1 MIATLLRFASFARP
15 YRRAL
20 GWGAPLSAVGVVI
33 GLAKPWPLQLV
44 IDRVLAPQDGQ
55 AGLDVL
61 GRHLSAEV
69 VLAVATGMTV
79 LIVAASSVSEYW
91 ATRLMS
97 GTGERI
103 GNDIREVLFSH
114 LQRLSLRFH
123 RAHPV
128 GDLASRL
135 TSDVDRVQDS
145 LVQMLSVFLPNA
157 LMVIGM
163 VAVMIAVDPPFALL
177 SLASL
182 PLLALTVHRSTLRMK
197 AATRRARKWGG
208 ETSSMA
214 AESLAGIQV
223 LQAFTMED
231 ESSRRFGRLS
241 GSTLQAALDAVRVEA
256 RFGPAVDLCGALATA
271 AVLWFGAHRVMS
283 GELSLGVMLVFLTY
297 ITSLYKPIRALSRL
311 SYLLSRGAASGERI
325 NAVLAE
331 TPDVDDR
338 PGAKDAAR
346 LTGEIRFREVVCG
359 YREEPV
365 LHGVDLTIRPG
376 EVVAV
381 VGSTGSGKS
390 TLLSLVPRF
399 LDVSAGSVEID
410 GRDVRDW
417 QLRSLRRNISLV
429 LQDTVL
435 FRGTLWDNIAAG
447 RPGATDDEIARAARE
462 AHVDEFAGRLPDG
475 LETAIGERGADL
487 SGGQRQRIAIAR
499 AMLRDAPI
507 LLLDEPTSALDAESE
522 QLVLLALGRLT
533 ADRTTMVVAHRLS
546 TIRLADRIVV
556 LEGGRIVESGSPR
569 DLLAAAG
576 RYAELSGLQGS
587 AGPPDAGRH
596 SVPDVLAATGRYA
609 ELSKLRANGTSSTR
623 GRHSVPDL
631 LGGRP

>member
-1 MIATLLRFASFARP
+1 VIATLRRFSPFARP

-20 GWGAPLSAVGVVI
+20 GLGAVLSVVAVVV

-44 IDRVLAPQDGQ
+44 VDRVLAPPDGE

-61 GRHLSAEV
+61 GRHLSGEAVLALATAMV
-69 VLAVATGMTV
+69 VLVVAV
-79 LIVAASSVSEYW
+79 SSAGDYW

-103 GNDIREVLFSH
+103 GNDIREALFSH

-123 RAHPV
+123 REHPV
-128 GDLASRL
+128 GDLSARL

-145 LVQMLSVFLPNA
+145 LVQVLSVFLPNA

-163 VAVMIAVDPPFALL
+163 VAVMVAVDPPVALL
-177 SLASL
+177 TLATL
-182 PLLALTVHRSTLRMK
+182 PLLALTVHRASMQMK

-223 LQAFTMED
+223 LQAFTMEE

-241 GSTLQAALDAVRVEA
+241 GSTLRAGLDAVRAEA
-256 RFGPAVDLCGALATA
+256 RFGPAVDLCGAVATA
-271 AVLWFGAHRVMS
+271 AVLWFGAQRVLS
-283 GELSLGVMLVFLTY
+283 GQLSLGVMLVFLTY
-297 ITSLYKPIRALSRL
+297 LGSLYKPIRALSRL

-325 NAVLAE
+325 SAVLEE
-331 TPDVDDR
+331 TPDVADR
-338 PGAKDAAR
+338 PDASFAGR
-346 LTGEIRFREVVCG
+346 LKGEIRFREVVCG

-365 LHGVDLTIRPG
+365 LHGIDLTVGTG

-417 QLRSLRRNISLV
+417 RLHSLRRNVSLV

-447 RPGATDDEIARAARE
+447 RPGATDEEIARAAHD
-462 AHVDEFAGRLPDG
+462 AHVDEFADRLPDG
-475 LETAIGERGADL
+475 LGTAIGERGADL

-507 LLLDEPTSALDAESE
+507 LLLDEPTSALDAQSE
-522 QLVLLALGRLT
+522 HLVLEALGRLT
-533 ADRTTMVVAHRLS
+533 ADRTTMLVAHRLS
-546 TIRLADRIVV
+546 TVRLADRVVV
-556 LEGGRIVESGSPR
+556 LEGGRIVESGPPGE
-569 DLLAAAG
+569 LIAAAG
-576 RYAELSGLQGS
+576 RYAELSGMQGS
-587 AGPPDAGRH
+587 VALPDGHRT
-596 SVPDVLAATGRYA
+596 VPDVLARSGRYG
-609 ELSKLRANGTSSTR
+609 ELSRLRANGKPPTR
-623 GRHSVPDL
+623 GRHAVPDL
-631 LGGRP
+631 LGGQS

>member
-1 MIATLLRFASFARP
+1 
-15 YRRAL
+15 
-20 GWGAPLSAVGVVI
+20 
-33 GLAKPWPLQLV
+33 
-44 IDRVLAPQDGQ
+44 VLAPPDGE

-61 GRHLSAEV
+61 GRHLSGEAVLALATAMV
-69 VLAVATGMTV
+69 VLVVAV
-79 LIVAASSVSEYW
+79 SSAGDYW

-103 GNDIREVLFSH
+103 GNDIREALFSH

-123 RAHPV
+123 REHPV
-128 GDLASRL
+128 GDLSSRL

-145 LVQMLSVFLPNA
+145 LVQVLSVFLPNA
-157 LMVIGM
+157 LMVTGM
-163 VAVMIAVDPPFALL
+163 VAVMVAVDLPFALL
-177 SLASL
+177 TLATL
-182 PLLALTVHRSTLRMK
+182 PLLALTVHRATMRMK

-208 ETSSMA
+208 ETSAMA

-223 LQAFTMED
+223 LQAFTMEE

-241 GSTLQAALDAVRVEA
+241 GSTLRAGLDAVRAEA

-271 AVLWFGAHRVMS
+271 AVLWFGAHRVLS
-283 GELSLGVMLVFLTY
+283 GQLSLGVLLVFLTY
-297 ITSLYKPIRALSRL
+297 LGSLYKPIRALSRL

-325 NAVLAE
+325 DAVLQE
-331 TPDVDDR
+331 TPDVGDR
-338 PGAKDAAR
+338 PDARDAGR

-365 LHGVDLTIRPG
+365 LHGIDLTVGTG

-417 QLRSLRRNISLV
+417 RLRSLRGNVSLV

-447 RPGATDDEIARAARE
+447 RPDATDEEIARVARE
-462 AHVDEFAGRLPDG
+462 AHVDEFADRLPDG
-475 LETAIGERGADL
+475 LETPIGERGADL

-522 QLVLLALGRLT
+522 HLVLEALGRLT

-546 TIRLADRIVV
+546 TVRLADRVVV
-556 LEGGRIVESGSPR
+556 LEGGRIVESGPPR
-569 DLLAAAG
+569 DLIAAAG

-587 AGPPDAGRH
+587 VGLPDGRRT
-596 SVPDVLAATGRYA
+596 VPDVLASAGRYA
-609 ELSKLRANGTSSTR
+609 ELSGLRANGKPPTG
-623 GRHSVPDL
+623 GRHAVPDL
-631 LGGRP
+631 LGGRS

>member
-1 MIATLLRFASFARP
+1 VIATLRRFSPFARP

-20 GWGAPLSAVGVVI
+20 GLGAVLSVLAVVV

-44 IDRVLAPQDGQ
+44 VDRVLAPPDGE

-61 GRHLSAEV
+61 GRHLSGEAVLALATAMV
-69 VLAVATGMTV
+69 VLVVAV
-79 LIVAASSVSEYW
+79 SSAGDYW

-103 GNDIREVLFSH
+103 GNDIREALFSH

-123 RAHPV
+123 REHPV
-128 GDLASRL
+128 GDLSSRL

-145 LVQMLSVFLPNA
+145 LVQVLSVFLPNA

-163 VAVMIAVDPPFALL
+163 VAVMVAVDLPFALL
-177 SLASL
+177 TLATL
-182 PLLALTVHRSTLRMK
+182 PLLALTVHRASMQMK

-223 LQAFTMED
+223 LQAFTMEE

-241 GSTLQAALDAVRVEA
+241 GSTLRAGLDAVRAEA
-256 RFGPAVDLCGALATA
+256 RFGPAVDLCGAVATA

-283 GELSLGVMLVFLTY
+283 GQLSLGVMLVFLTY
-297 ITSLYKPIRALSRL
+297 LGSLYKPIRALSRL

-325 NAVLAE
+325 DAVLQE
-331 TPDVDDR
+331 TPDVGDR
-338 PGAKDAAR
+338 PDARDAGR

-365 LHGVDLTIRPG
+365 LHGIDLTVGTG

-417 QLRSLRRNISLV
+417 RLHSLRRNVSLV

-447 RPGATDDEIARAARE
+447 RPDATDEEIARVARE
-462 AHVDEFAGRLPDG
+462 AHVDEFADRLPDG
-475 LETAIGERGADL
+475 LETPIGERGADL

-522 QLVLLALGRLT
+522 HLVLEALGRLT

-546 TIRLADRIVV
+546 TVRLADRVVV
-556 LEGGRIVESGSPR
+556 LEGGRIVESGPPR
-569 DLLAAAG
+569 DLIAAAG
-576 RYAELSGLQGS
+576 RYAELSGLQS
-587 AGPPDAGRH
+587 AVGLPDGRR
-596 SVPDVLAATGRYA
+596 SVPDVLASAGRYA
-609 ELSKLRANGTSSTR
+609 ELSGPRANGTSPTH
-623 GRHSVPDL
+623 GRHAVPDL
-631 LGGRP
+631 LGGRS

>member
-1 MIATLLRFASFARP
+1 
-15 YRRAL
+15 
-20 GWGAPLSAVGVVI
+20 
-33 GLAKPWPLQLV
+33 
-44 IDRVLAPQDGQ
+44 
-55 AGLDVL
+55 
-61 GRHLSAEV
+61 
-69 VLAVATGMTV
+69 
-79 LIVAASSVSEYW
+79 
-91 ATRLMS
+91 
-97 GTGERI
+97 
-103 GNDIREVLFSH
+103 
-114 LQRLSLRFH
+114 
-123 RAHPV
+123 
-128 GDLASRL
+128 
-135 TSDVDRVQDS
+135 
-145 LVQMLSVFLPNA
+145 
-157 LMVIGM
+157 
-163 VAVMIAVDPPFALL
+163 
-177 SLASL
+177 
-182 PLLALTVHRSTLRMK
+182 
-197 AATRRARKWGG
+197 
-208 ETSSMA
+208 
-214 AESLAGIQV
+214 
-223 LQAFTMED
+223 
-231 ESSRRFGRLS
+231 
-241 GSTLQAALDAVRVEA
+241 
-256 RFGPAVDLCGALATA
+256 
-271 AVLWFGAHRVMS
+271 
-283 GELSLGVMLVFLTY
+283 
-297 ITSLYKPIRALSRL
+297 
-311 SYLLSRGAASGERI
+311 
-325 NAVLAE
+325 
-331 TPDVDDR
+331 
-338 PGAKDAAR
+338 
-346 LTGEIRFREVVCG
+346 
-359 YREEPV
+359 
-365 LHGVDLTIRPG
+365 
-376 EVVAV
+376 V

-522 QLVLLALGRLT
+522 QLVLSALGRLT

-587 AGPPDAGRH
+587 AGPPDEGRH

-609 ELSKLRANGTSSTR
+609 ELSKLRANGTSSAR

>member
-1 MIATLLRFASFARP
+1 VIATLRRFAPFARP

-20 GWGAPLSAVGVVI
+20 GLGAALSVLAVVV

-44 IDRVLAPQDGQ
+44 VDRVLAPPGGES
-55 AGLDVL
+55 GLDVL
-61 GRHLSAEV
+61 GRHLSAETVLALATATV
-69 VLAVATGMTV
+69 VLVVA
-79 LIVAASSVSEYW
+79 ISSAGDYW

-103 GNDIREVLFSH
+103 GNDIREALFSH

-123 RAHPV
+123 REHPV
-128 GDLASRL
+128 GDLSARL

-145 LVQMLSVFLPNA
+145 LVQVLSVFLPNA
-157 LMVIGM
+157 LMVVGMVTVM
-163 VAVMIAVDPPFALL
+163 VAVDLPFALL
-177 SLASL
+177 TLATL
-182 PLLALTVHRSTLRMK
+182 PLLALTVHRATMRMK

-208 ETSSMA
+208 ETSAMA

-223 LQAFTMED
+223 LQAFTMEE

-241 GSTLQAALDAVRVEA
+241 GSTLRAGLDAVRAEA

-271 AVLWFGAHRVMS
+271 AVLWFGAHRVLS
-283 GELSLGVMLVFLTY
+283 GQLSLGVLLVFLTY
-297 ITSLYKPIRALSRL
+297 LGSLYKPIRALSRL

-325 NAVLAE
+325 DAVLQE
-331 TPDVDDR
+331 TPDVGDR
-338 PGAKDAAR
+338 PDARDAGR

-365 LHGVDLTIRPG
+365 LHGIDLTVGTG

-417 QLRSLRRNISLV
+417 RLRSLRRNVSLV

-447 RPGATDDEIARAARE
+447 RPDATDEEIARVARE
-462 AHVDEFAGRLPDG
+462 AHVDEFADRLPDG
-475 LETAIGERGADL
+475 LETPIGERGADL

-522 QLVLLALGRLT
+522 HLVLEALGRLT

-546 TIRLADRIVV
+546 TVRLADRVVV
-556 LEGGRIVESGSPR
+556 LEGGRIVESGPPR
-569 DLLAAAG
+569 DLIAAAG

-587 AGPPDAGRH
+587 VGLPDGRRT
-596 SVPDVLAATGRYA
+596 VPDVLASAGRYA
-609 ELSKLRANGTSSTR
+609 ELSGLRANGKPPTG
-623 GRHSVPDL
+623 GRHAVPDL
-631 LGGRP
+631 LGGRS